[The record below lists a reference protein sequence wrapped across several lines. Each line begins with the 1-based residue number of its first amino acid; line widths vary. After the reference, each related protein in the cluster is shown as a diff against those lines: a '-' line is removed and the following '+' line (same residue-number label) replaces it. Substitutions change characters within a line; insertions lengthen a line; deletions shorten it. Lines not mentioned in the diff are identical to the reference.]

1 VALQPGA
8 GYYFSRPL
16 PPERFL
22 ELLQERRPASE
33 PTDDAIVP
41 IGSTLRAPLQAP

>member
-1 VALQPGA
+1 VQ

-16 PPERFL
+16 LPERFL

-33 PTDDAIVP
+33 PMHDAVAP
-41 IGSTLRAPLQAP
+41 IGSALRAPLQAP